1 MSKIY
6 LINIGANNAHYSS
19 ARSPRF
25 ADGSF
30 VFVPFPWNGA
40 HVRRYPLTCTPFIRT
55 SRNSTHDDPDW
66 PNLTYGDDCG
76 NGRAGNLR
84 HVTEGDILLFWGLL
98 WDNSGNTWAG
108 FTGQKGWYL
117 LGALRVGEILKGGQ
131 RPTHARP
138 EHTARAHRN
147 VHFRNGPLPQTHRV
161 FVGDPRY
168 STLFAR
174 SVDLQGDRQ
183 DGLVY
188 RTMRDKNG
196 NPLPFD
202 AAAKW
207 YSYLRT
213 CRPMWDL
220 DVVHDRRLARIVRDR
235 IRTTNDY
242 DLLADVPL

>member
-40 HVRRYPLTCTPFIRT
+40 HVRRYPVTCTPFIRT

-117 LGALRVGEILKGGQ
+117 LGALRVGDILKGGQ
-131 RPTHARP
+131 RPTHARA
-138 EHTARAHRN
+138 EHIARARRN

-161 FVGDPRY
+161 FIGDPRY
-168 STLFAR
+168 STLLAR
-174 SVDLQGDRQ
+174 SVDFTR
-183 DGLVY
+183 
-188 RTMRDKNG
+188 
-196 NPLPFD
+196 
-202 AAAKW
+202 
-207 YSYLRT
+207 
-213 CRPMWDL
+213 
-220 DVVHDRRLARIVRDR
+220 
-235 IRTTNDY
+235 
-242 DLLADVPL
+242 